1 MTADKAQQPEYQC
14 SFCTRNLFN
23 GDKSCPLKL
32 CGYENEDMRKGM
44 NRVIYECGCGSF
56 NDARSRP
63 HTPAPDNEKLIKV
76 AKLRIRQLFLDD
88 SKCELC
94 EKVTEEDGYDGQ
106 NEGCEKGLCIECAI
120 HKALVEF
127 FDAIALAATLAA
139 EQTDNILSV
148 LKKRYKNEMA
158 ILDYV
163 EMIECEVMALAK
175 QADEQDFHPAQND
188 TKHHNKGQPVGNW
201 QEQHP

>member
-1 MTADKAQQPEYQC
+1 MIAQQPQREHCGFEDYCRHYCPASQGRDPC
-14 SFCTRNLFN
+14 KGTVKQIFCEHDT
-23 GDKSCPLKL
+23 
-32 CGYENEDMRKGM
+32 
-44 NRVIYECGCGSF
+44 
-56 NDARSRP
+56 RSRP